1 MKSEGP
7 TILDEEVVVKRRDT
21 MIEEPI
27 PAIFAEMDIRM
38 TDMII
43 VDISKF
49 GLRYFWILYY
59 YFSRI
64 DLIIALDSKIN

>member
-21 MIEEPI
+21 MIEELI

-64 DLIIALDSKIN
+64 DLIIAVDSKIN

>member
-64 DLIIALDSKIN
+64 DLIIAVDLKIN